1 MQRSVWVGVTHAGV
15 APRAHKNMV
24 PRTREVRATKARTH
38 KSSLIRAGLTNVRGA
53 PVATKFRIAA
63 K

>member
-1 MQRSVWVGVTHAGV
+1 
-15 APRAHKNMV
+15 MV
-24 PRTREVRATKARTH
+24 PRTREVRATKAHTH
-38 KSSLIRAGLTNVRGA
+38 KSSLIRVGLTNVRRA